1 MSGVFL
7 LVLGLESIVWPDCV
21 VGTDAVVAV
30 STAAEGV

>member
-7 LVLGLESIVWPDCV
+7 LALELESVVW
-21 VGTDAVVAV
+21 DAVVAV